1 MIFRKKSSNQS
12 ALDVKSDSKL
22 SGFQSISSIF
32 KGNSDDSPIESV
44 PECVLEP
51 ELTVE
56 PEPLKSP
63 TSKPSRLI
71 QKVQKLKDLSILPFV
86 DYNEGHLLYPI
97 LSEVGE
103 KQDNV
108 SYLDGL
114 VSDGI
119 LEKKIYEKLI
129 VCPIHSDTFSSSVR
143 LYCPKCHSMDV
154 EKLNLFEHKKC
165 GYITESTNFDFAD
178 NENSQCPSCKKPI
191 TNFEKEIRVPA
202 MWYQCND
209 CSEKFDDAVIKLH
222 CRKYEHD
229 FDTNSGQFISTFR
242 YKLKNSE
249 FSMNSDTSQIKDEIQ
264 KLLTEFGFDS
274 HINYS
279 LQGKSN
285 NTHEIPIYGKH
296 ITSKE
301 SIVIFIKNQS
311 RGIDQTD
318 MNSILVPMLDIEPT
332 NTLLITVSAI
342 NDGVEQLAKHYGIN
356 LICEPDLSQIVSS
369 VEEFV
374 LKRHPKNGGKI

>member
-1 MIFRKKSSNQS
+1 MIFRKKSAEQPTFET
-12 ALDVKSDSKL
+12 KSDSKL

-32 KGNSDDSPIESV
+32 KGNSEEHTAESV
-44 PECVLEP
+44 PEIIAESEFIP
-51 ELTVE
+51 ELE
-56 PEPLKSP
+56 IP
-63 TSKPSRLI
+63 KPSSNKSVRLI
-71 QKVQKLKDLSILPFV
+71 QEVQKLKDRTIIPFV
-86 DYNEGHLLYPI
+86 DYNEGQLLYPI
-97 LSEVGE
+97 LSEIDE
-103 KQDNV
+103 SPDNL

-119 LEKKIYEKLI
+119 LEKEIYEKLI

-165 GYITESTNFDFAD
+165 GYITESSNFDFTE

-209 CSEKFDDAVIKLH
+209 CSEKFDDAVVKLH

-229 FDTNSGQFISTFR
+229 FDTNSGQFVSTFR

-249 FSMNSDTSQIKDEIQ
+249 ISVNSDTTEIKDELQ
-264 KLLTEFGFDS
+264 KLLIGFNFDS
-274 HINYS
+274 HLNYTI
-279 LQGKSN
+279 QGKSN
-285 NTHEIPIYGKH
+285 NTHEIPIYGKSK
-296 ITSKE
+296 TSDD
-301 SIVIFIKNQS
+301 SILIFIKNQPH
-311 RGIDQTD
+311 GIDQTD
-318 MNSILVPMLDIEPT
+318 MNSILVPKLDIEPT
-332 NTLLITVSAI
+332 HTLLITVSAI
-342 NDGVEQLAKHYGIN
+342 NDGVEQLAKHYGIHI
-356 LICEPDLSQIVSS
+356 ICEPDLSQIISC

-374 LKRHPKNGGKI
+374 SNWHSKNGGKK

>member
-1 MIFRKKSSNQS
+1 MIFRKKSSSQS
-12 ALDVKSDSKL
+12 ALETKSDSKL
-22 SGFQSISSIF
+22 SSFQSISSIF
-32 KGNSDDSPIESV
+32 KGNSDESQIESV
-44 PECVLEP
+44 PEHVLEP
-51 ELTVE
+51 ELTVQPDLE
-56 PEPLKSP
+56 KPSTNKS
-63 TSKPSRLI
+63 SRLI
-71 QKVQKLKDLSILPFV
+71 QKVQKLKDMSIIPFV

-103 KQDNV
+103 KQDNL

-119 LEKKIYEKLI
+119 LEKEIYEKLI

-165 GYITESTNFDFAD
+165 GYITESTNFDFTD
-178 NENSQCPSCKKPI
+178 NENSQCPSCKKTI
-191 TNFEKEIRVPA
+191 SNFEKEIRVPA

-242 YKLKNSE
+242 YRLKNSE
-249 FSMNSDTSQIKDEIQ
+249 ISMNSETSQIKDEIQ
-264 KLLTEFGFDS
+264 KLLTKFNFDS
-274 HINYS
+274 SINYS
-279 LQGKSN
+279 VHGKSN
-285 NTHEIPIYGKH
+285 NIHEIPIYGKH
-296 ITSKE
+296 RTSDE
-301 SIVIFIKNQS
+301 SIIIFIKNQS

-318 MNSILVPMLDIEPT
+318 MNSILVPKLDVEPT
-332 NTLLITVSAI
+332 NTLLITFSAI
-342 NDGVEQLAKHYGIN
+342 NDGVEQIAKHYGIN
-356 LICEPDLSQIVSS
+356 LICEPNASQIVSS
-369 VEEFV
+369 VEKFISEQY
-374 LKRHPKNGGKI
+374 RKNGDNK

>member
-1 MIFRKKSSNQS
+1 MIFRKKSAEQPTYET
-12 ALDVKSDSKL
+12 KSDSKL

-32 KGNSDDSPIESV
+32 KGNSEEPMTESV
-44 PECVLEP
+44 PEIIAESEFIP
-51 ELTVE
+51 ELDI
-56 PEPLKSP
+56 P
-63 TSKPSRLI
+63 KPSSNKSVRLI
-71 QKVQKLKDLSILPFV
+71 QEVQKLKDRTIIPFV
-86 DYNEGHLLYPI
+86 DYNEGQLLYPI
-97 LSEVGE
+97 LSEIDE
-103 KQDNV
+103 SPDNL

-119 LEKKIYEKLI
+119 LEKEIYEKLI

-165 GYITESTNFDFAD
+165 GYITESSNFDFTE

-209 CSEKFDDAVIKLH
+209 CSEKFDDAVVKLH

-229 FDTNSGQFISTFR
+229 FDTNSGQFVSTFR

-249 FSMNSDTSQIKDEIQ
+249 ISVNSDTTEIKDELQ
-264 KLLTEFGFDS
+264 KLLIGFNFDS
-274 HINYS
+274 HLNYTI
-279 LQGKSN
+279 QGKSN
-285 NTHEIPIYGKH
+285 NTHEIPIYGKSK
-296 ITSKE
+296 TSDD
-301 SIVIFIKNQS
+301 SILIFIKNQPH
-311 RGIDQTD
+311 GIDQTD
-318 MNSILVPMLDIEPT
+318 MNSILVPKLDIEPT
-332 NTLLITVSAI
+332 HTLLITVSAI
-342 NDGVEQLAKHYGIN
+342 NDGVEQLAKHYGIHI
-356 LICEPDLSQIVSS
+356 ICEPDLSQIISC

-374 LKRHPKNGGKI
+374 SNWHSKNGGKK